1 MALFD
6 LGDVANLTVT
16 VRTAAGV
23 AADAGAV
30 ACTVGLPDGTSVS
43 PAVSKTATG
52 TYQAAYTPTIPGRH
66 NVRWVATGA
75 NSASYSDVFDAF
87 PANPRF
93 LISLDD
99 LREALNLAATNTTH
113 DAELR
118 LYLAAATCVIE
129 SLDRPYLQ
137 ETRTHTFSGGCTSL
151 VLPEAPIAS
160 VVSVTHTPASGIPET
175 IAATSWRA
183 NTYSGIV
190 TAVER
195 FPAGVQNLTVTY
207 TVGEGQI
214 PANVILAARELCR
227 HWWQRSQQSPR
238 PSFGGMGGD
247 GDTVY
252 VANYAV
258 PNFVIGLLQP
268 ADGII

>member
-1 MALFD
+1 VALFD

-16 VRTAAGV
+16 VRTSAGA
-23 AADAGAV
+23 AADAGTV
-30 ACTVGLPDGTSVS
+30 VCTIGLPDGTTAT

-52 TYQAAYTPTIPGRH
+52 TYQAAYTPTVAGRH
-66 NVRWVATGA
+66 TVRWVATGA
-75 NSASYSDVFDAF
+75 NASSYADVFDAF

-129 SLDRPYLQ
+129 TLDRPYLQ
-137 ETRTHTFSGGCTSL
+137 ETRTHTFDGGSASL

-160 VVSVTHTPASGIPET
+160 VVSISNTPQSGTPET
-175 IAATSWRA
+175 IPATSWRA

-190 TAVER
+190 TALER
-195 FPAGVQNLTVTY
+195 FPAGVQNITVTY
-207 TVGEGQI
+207 TVGEAQI
-214 PANVILAARELCR
+214 PANVLMAARELCR

-238 PSFGGMGGD
+238 PSFGGMGAD
-247 GDTVY
+247 GESVY
-252 VANYAV
+252 VANYAI